1 MTSTPVN
8 GLLNQAKL
16 DFLSQTPNVGKV
28 QGSDFKD
35 YLNFS
40 KGQSDAG
47 SKQIAQKPDNNL
59 KARDK
64 PEIKETYKDKPTV
77 MRTENVKTENPQ
89 KDVLDED
96 VKAVC
101 DAIEDVKAYLE
112 EELNVTE
119 EEIVNVLEA
128 LQLTMAALL
137 YPEKL
142 PEIVAK
148 LSDCEDTL
156 TLATDENLY
165 ETLTDLTGEV
175 ENILEDISKDLGINV
190 DTCKR
195 WLSILQTSGKSSIL
209 FNLHL

>member
-16 DFLSQTPNVGKV
+16 DFLSQTPSGGKV

-40 KGQSDAG
+40 KGQSQKGNEKLAVT
-47 SKQIAQKPDNNL
+47 KPDNNL
-59 KARDK
+59 KVNGK
-64 PEIKETYKDKPTV
+64 PEIKETFKDQPTV
-77 MRTENVKTENPQ
+77 TRTENVETANPQ

-128 LQLTMAALL
+128 L
-137 YPEKL
+137 
-142 PEIVAK
+142 
-148 LSDCEDTL
+148 
-156 TLATDENLY
+156 
-165 ETLTDLTGEV
+165 
-175 ENILEDISKDLGINV
+175 
-190 DTCKR
+190 
-195 WLSILQTSGKSSIL
+195 
-209 FNLHL
+209 